1 MTLTEARKILEQ
13 HLTWLRSCVDDTEP
27 PRPSS
32 DDLYEAIE
40 VAISALPRDSA
51 RPTAGERLKAIRRII
66 LETEGFDPFETR
78 SRDPNLVCW
87 RQCVWL
93 LLAREGYR
101 SVEIARASAYDHSTM
116 WWSIR
121 RLQGYLDCGDKAAI
135 ATWEELNRILNNG

>member
-13 HLTWLRSCVDDTEP
+13 HLIWLRSCVDDTEP
-27 PRPSS
+27 PRPSF
-32 DDLYEAIE
+32 DDLYKAIE
-40 VAISALPRDSA
+40 VAISALPKDSA
-51 RPTAGERLKAIRRII
+51 RPTARERLSAIRRII

-135 ATWEELNRILNNG
+135 ATWEELNRILNNE